1 MSDVST
7 RKKNLIQESSFYSK
21 KAINLYVNK
30 VNLGIIKNANVVLDY
45 TGPCGDTCEIYLKIN
60 ERDIIEDAK
69 FQYVGC
75 IGSAA
80 CGSIVTQIVKK
91 KTLEDAKEI
100 TEEEVIEDLGG
111 LPGEECHCAT
121 LVLRTLRQA
130 IKKYEQSKSDY

>member
-1 MSDVST
+1 MSDLST
-7 RKKNLIQESSFYSK
+7 RKKILIQENSFYSK

-75 IGSAA
+75 IGYAT

-100 TEEEVIEDLGG
+100 TEEEVIKDLGG